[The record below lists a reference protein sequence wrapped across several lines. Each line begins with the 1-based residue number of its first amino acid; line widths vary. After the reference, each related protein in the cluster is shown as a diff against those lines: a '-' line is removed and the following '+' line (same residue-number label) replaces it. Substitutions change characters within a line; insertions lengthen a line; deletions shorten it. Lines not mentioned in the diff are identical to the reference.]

1 MGWKDLSPHA
11 SDSGTSDL
19 YSGKKSWFGIF
30 LILLAFCEAE
40 MSNSLFKVL
49 LSTSL
54 LLVGFSASAQQGTGK
69 APREADISCIQN
81 VIDERDTSLANMA
94 AGWSSSV
101 KEALEARRDAEKAS
115 WEVPDYKGRR
125 VAQRKAWGDYDNVLR
140 AANKT
145 KTRERVRAW
154 KKFDNDRQQCEVYSP
169 EMVTGSTVDK
179 NI

>member
-1 MGWKDLSPHA
+1 MFSE
-11 SDSGTSDL
+11 
-19 YSGKKSWFGIF
+19 IEMRNR
-30 LILLAFCEAE
+30 LL
-40 MSNSLFKVL
+40 KVL
-49 LSTSL
+49 LPTSL
-54 LLVGFSASAQQGTGK
+54 LLAVFPVFAAQQAGK
-69 APREADISCIQN
+69 APPEAAISCIQN

-115 WEVPDYKGRR
+115 WEVADYKGRR
-125 VAQRKAWGDYDNVLR
+125 VAQRKAWGDYDKVLR

-145 KTRERVRAW
+145 KTKERVQAW